1 MTSVSI
7 YDNIIHSNDSRSEV
21 RLTHSESPLDTLAR
35 RTSSKK
41 VRKHIPRQ
49 TQQAEVW
56 GQGRDTEPIRQHS
69 AWQHQPQPLSIP
81 VSSSSAY
88 SSHQMNH
95 AASSSSSSNG
105 NSRNTGL
112 PSSQQ
117 RQSLHDR
124 SRPSNLYVNLDQ
136 PSRTLVASSSDALH
150 SPLLHSHFP
159 TTRDSVTSVNSYYY
173 TEFNDSSRVG
183 SPYDGIHHEDRNSGF
198 SVARPS
204 WGNTFFAGAGGAG
217 GGQRYSASGDKD
229 MCPADDTLSSY
240 SIGLVPQSLDN
251 RGVRVSD
258 FFDYYSDL
266 PDDGEQGMEEGSGL
280 PTLVVS
286 LPDNNLSRVHGRA
299 PVVKPVMANFSRPT
313 RESGQWRHADAIAES
328 ATPQLPPDMRDQ
340 KKVVLE
346 RNAGRLKGKA
356 SSFDTP
362 FSTSTH
368 RPSPLSREATSYLSA
383 QSNFPSTCAVAQ
395 PQNGAIPSNT
405 GHSAQITRSMLHPPP
420 HSQQMQQRSNS
431 SLSLY
436 SNYSY
441 YQYDGL
447 IPSPTPSGSETPDR
461 SSTPYT
467 SAQMKNRKSTGGNNE
482 PRTPE
487 DYLQLGIQHHEANRL
502 QDSVQCFERS
512 AKEGGGC
519 GVGMLMY
526 GLALR
531 HGWGCAKNEALGFKW
546 VRKAAESAVEDLEK
560 LRTGQVD
567 ADSRSVQAELV
578 LAIYEVGQCFFHGW
592 GVVKDQ
598 KMAVSYYMVA
608 ARLGD
613 GDAQGDLA
621 FCLAN
626 GKGCKKNKKEAAR
639 WYRAAVQQ
647 GQSDVGLAW
656 IYKEKYQ

>member
-7 YDNIIHSNDSRSEV
+7 YDNIIHSNDRSEV

-41 VRKHIPRQ
+41 VRKHIPYQSQQ
-49 TQQAEVW
+49 TEVW
-56 GQGRDTEPIRQHS
+56 GHGRDT
-69 AWQHQPQPLSIP
+69 AWQHRPQPRSIP
-81 VSSSSAY
+81 VSLSSTY

-95 AASSSSSSNG
+95 AASSSSSSSG
-105 NSRNTGL
+105 SSRNTTL
-112 PSSQQ
+112 QP

-124 SRPSNLYVNLDQ
+124 SRPSNLYTNLDQ
-136 PSRTLVASSSDALH
+136 PSHTLAASSSDALH

-198 SVARPS
+198 TLARPS
-204 WGNTFFAGAGGAG
+204 NTFFAGAGGASD
-217 GGQRYSASGDKD
+217 GQRYSTSGDQD

-240 SIGLVPQSLDN
+240 SIGLVRQSLEN
-251 RGVRVSD
+251 RGARASD
-258 FFDYYSDL
+258 FIDYYSGL
-266 PDDGEQGMEEGSGL
+266 PDDGEQGTEEDDSGL
-280 PTLVVS
+280 PTLIVS
-286 LPDNNLSRVHGRA
+286 SPNNNLSKVHGRA

-313 RESGQWRHADAIAES
+313 RESGQWRQADAIAES

-340 KKVVLE
+340 KKAVLE
-346 RNAGRLKGKA
+346 RNAGRHKGKA
-356 SSFDTP
+356 GSFDSP

-383 QSNFPSTCAVAQ
+383 QSNAPSARTVAQ
-395 PQNGAIPSNT
+395 PQNGAIPSIT
-405 GHSAQITRSMLHPPP
+405 GHSSQIAPSMLHPPP

-447 IPSPTPSGSETPDR
+447 IPSPTPSGSKTPDR

-467 SAQMKNRKSTGGNNE
+467 SAQMQNRKSTSGNNE

-531 HGWGCAKNEALGFKW
+531 HGWGCKKNEALGFKW

-626 GKGCKKNKKEAAR
+626 GKGCKKNKKDAAR

-656 IYKEKYQ
+656 IYKEKYQY